1 MVYKKIFYIFI
12 ITFFSIKSFGDIIY
26 EKQNLIITSI
36 DLTTYIKLYQN
47 NYGLEIDSNNA
58 LKDLVLINNVI
69 DYLNKNNKEF
79 LNRIDE
85 EILIQYNLNSLN
97 DTNVRNFYRFIKLR
111 DEFIINYFKNK
122 LKNKEIEI
130 IFSKLENLN
139 LPVSFNNCL
148 TIEKIIDLKNN
159 TDFIDNYLYN
169 LKNNKRDFQITI
181 DGNLYNVCVDE
192 ANFRLIENIIVNYIQ
207 AQTDIDFRNFVYD
220 KTNN

>member
-1 MVYKKIFYIFI
+1 M
-12 ITFFSIKSFGDIIY
+12 
-26 EKQNLIITSI
+26 
-36 DLTTYIKLYQN
+36 
-47 NYGLEIDSNNA
+47 
-58 LKDLVLINNVI
+58 
-69 DYLNKNNKEF
+69 
-79 LNRIDE
+79 
-85 EILIQYNLNSLN
+85 
-97 DTNVRNFYRFIKLR
+97 
-111 DEFIINYFKNK
+111 
-122 LKNKEIEI
+122 
-130 IFSKLENLN
+130 
-139 LPVSFNNCL
+139 SFNNCL

>member
-36 DLTTYIKLYQN
+36 DLNTYIKLYQN